1 MKKKF
6 LTKAVTLRKKK
17 PIETLRVKK
26 MMVVTE
32 TRIESKMKNKTRM
45 MKQ

>member
-17 PIETLRVKK
+17 PIETLRAKK
-26 MMVVTE
+26 TTVVTE
-32 TRIESKMKNKTRM
+32 TPIESKMKNRTRM
-45 MKQ
+45 MRQ